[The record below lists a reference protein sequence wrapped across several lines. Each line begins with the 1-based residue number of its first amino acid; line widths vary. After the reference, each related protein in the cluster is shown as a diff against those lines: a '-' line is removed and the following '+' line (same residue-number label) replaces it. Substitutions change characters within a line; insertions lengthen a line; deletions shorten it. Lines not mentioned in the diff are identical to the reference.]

1 MDVIER
7 IKELTKKRG
16 WSQYRLA
23 HEADLSMSTISN
35 IFSRG
40 TTPNVATLEILCNAF
55 GITLAQFFT
64 CEEEYFSVNSQQRRM
79 LEYFG
84 RLSGVQQEKLLDFL
98 DSLNDDSNP
107 TDG

>member
-7 IKELTKKRG
+7 IKELAKKRG

-40 TTPNVATLEILCNAF
+40 TTPNVATLEILCDAF

-64 CEEEYFSVNSQQRRM
+64 YEEDYFSVNSQQRRM

-84 RLSGVQQEKLLDFL
+84 KLSGAQQEKLLEFL
-98 DSLNDDSNP
+98 DSLDDG
-107 TDG
+107 TTKEG